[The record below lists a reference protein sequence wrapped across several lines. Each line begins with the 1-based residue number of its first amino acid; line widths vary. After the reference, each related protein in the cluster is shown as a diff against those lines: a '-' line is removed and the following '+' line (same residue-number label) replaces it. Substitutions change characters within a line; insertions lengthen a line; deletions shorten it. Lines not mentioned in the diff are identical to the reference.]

1 MNLRSS
7 YNSAYR
13 ALMRNK
19 MRSFLTS
26 IGIIIGVS
34 SVIMMVG
41 LGSSAKIE
49 VRNRI
54 QSYGSNGVSINY
66 LMRRPMPEKDF
77 FTIRKMYSQIQYITP
92 YLRFRNTPVVYSGI
106 QSVSVAYGV
115 NNDYFYMRDWQL
127 TMGRYF
133 MNEEIAS
140 SGNVVIIGSTV
151 HKKFFGY
158 YNPINK
164 IIYIGKRPYRII
176 GVLAE
181 TGTSLAGDDFDNTV
195 LMPYTTTM
203 MRFYGDKRIDGIHA
217 SAVTEEG
224 LDEMVRNLY
233 VYFRNLHKLTPGQ
246 PDDFRIETSKDK
258 LKMADSISQTLSYL
272 LAGVASIS
280 LLVGGVGIMNI
291 MLVSVSERTREIGIR
306 MAVGAKK
313 RDILMQFLIESMT
326 LSFVGGTVGI
336 IIGLIGYYFI
346 IRYLA
351 WAFVF
356 SVFAVFISFVF
367 SAAIGIFFGFYPAR
381 KAAAMK
387 PIDALRYE

>member
-1 MNLRSS
+1 
-7 YNSAYR
+7 
-13 ALMRNK
+13 

-41 LGSSAKIE
+41 LGSSTKIE

-66 LMRRPMPEKDF
+66 LMRRPMLEKDF
-77 FTIRKMYSQIQYITP
+77 FTFRKMYPQMQYVTP
-92 YLRFRNTPVVYSGI
+92 YLRFRNTSVFYGGT
-106 QSVSVAYGV
+106 QSVSVVYGV

-133 MNEEIAS
+133 MNEEITS

-164 IIYIGKRPYRII
+164 VIYIGKRPYRII
-176 GVLAE
+176 GVLSE

-195 LMPYTTTM
+195 LIPYPTAM
-203 MRFYGDKRIDGIHA
+203 MRFYGEKRIDGIHA
-217 SAVTEEG
+217 SAATEDG
-224 LDEMVRNLY
+224 LDEMVRNMY
-233 VYFRNLHKLTPGQ
+233 VNFRSQHKILPGQ

-258 LKMADSISQTLSYL
+258 LKMADSISQSLTYL

-280 LLVGGVGIMNI
+280 LIVGGVGIMNI

-306 MAVGAKK
+306 MAIGAKK
-313 RDILMQFLIESMT
+313 RDILLQFLIESMT

-336 IIGLIGYYFI
+336 ILGLVGYYI
-346 IRYLA
+346 IIKYLS
-351 WAFVF
+351 WVFVF
-356 SVFAVFISFVF
+356 SFAAVFVSFLF

-381 KAAAMK
+381 KASAMK

>member
-7 YNSAYR
+7 YSSAYR

-41 LGSSAKIE
+41 LGSSTKIE

-66 LMRRPMPEKDF
+66 MMRRPMPEKDF

-92 YLRFRNTPVVYSGI
+92 YLRFRNTPVAYSGV
-106 QSVSVAYGV
+106 QSVSVIYGV

-164 IIYIGKRPYRII
+164 ILYIGKRPYRII
-176 GVLAE
+176 GVLTE
-181 TGTSLAGDDFDNTV
+181 TGTSLAGDDFDNTI
-195 LMPYTTTM
+195 LMPYTTSM
-203 MRFYGDKRIDGIHA
+203 MRFYGDKRIDGLHV
-217 SAVTEEG
+217 SATTEEG
-224 LDEMVRNLY
+224 LDEMVRNMY
-233 VYFRNLHKLTPGQ
+233 VYFRNLHSLTPGQ
-246 PDDFRIETSKDK
+246 PDDFKIETSKDK
-258 LKMADSISQTLSYL
+258 LKMADNISQILSYL

-306 MAVGAKK
+306 MAIGAKK

-336 IIGLIGYYFI
+336 VLGLLGYYLI

-351 WAFVF
+351 WSFVF
-356 SVFAVFISFVF
+356 SAFAVFVSFLF